1 MLFTTHHA
9 HCLLLPFLGLSLAP
23 CWMYRYIFVIR
34 RTSFQLEEYEPEQDL
49 VRSTAAAA
57 CVFSWGKSETFCF
70 CCFLV
75 FIFTF
80 CFIILFFFFFF
91 FHLGISSLSWLVF
104 LMDSFQSVQREM
116 WLANLLPSLEKK
128 KSCWIGWRV
137 AGNWEQQHTDDSWLT
152 VSIKGEHREPPALV
166 ALSINI
172 YCFPLPLDG
181 SWFSPSSL
189 WCERRRATR
198 LLASADWSTLA
209 TVIQLEDY
217 KVVVV
222 AAVEGE
228 EEVSRRAT
236 EMGGRKKKIKLAHKL
251 CQREKE

>member
-1 MLFTTHHA
+1 MGEKRNF
-9 HCLLLPFLGLSLAP
+9 
-23 CWMYRYIFVIR
+23 W
-34 RTSFQLEEYEPEQDL
+34 
-49 VRSTAAAA
+49 
-57 CVFSWGKSETFCF
+57 F

-75 FIFTF
+75 LFSLFVLLF
-80 CFIILFFFFFF
+80 FFFFFF

-137 AGNWEQQHTDDSWLT
+137 AGNWEQQHTDDFWLT

-166 ALSINI
+166 ALSLYI
-172 YCFPLPLDG
+172 YTASRSRWMDRDSLL
-181 SWFSPSSL
+181 SL

-228 EEVSRRAT
+228 EEVSRRAK
-236 EMGGRKKKIKLAHKL
+236 EMGGRKNKT
-251 CQREKE
+251 CT